1 MSISDIRDMRND
13 DNPEIDMK
21 NNELNVILEKEF
33 RNNIQFW

>member
-21 NNELNVILEKEF
+21 NNELNVILE
-33 RNNIQFW
+33 